1 MGGFLTTAT
10 SLPSSDHPRPH
21 LLEVVCARN
30 TQEQRLTAT
39 WGAHNGNQ
47 LACTGCTVCPQ
58 HFTTIAWRLMP
69 RPQTRQQATLA
80 TPLRQQQTVIGPTIP
95 HQRSTVA
102 GGGLSRTPSVA
113 WFRVVHVASRCT
125 DAPRVPCSR
134 SAVSLERSVRHRPGS
149 RPLQQQTRASHSM
162 LIFQIQSPN
171 SLTK

>member
-80 TPLRQQQTVIGPTIP
+80 TPFRQQQTVIGPTTP

-125 DAPRVPCSR
+125 DAPRD
-134 SAVSLERSVRHRPGS
+134 
-149 RPLQQQTRASHSM
+149 PLQPLRPFLWSALFGTGRVLVRCSSKHGPVTQCSYFKYSPQTA
-162 LIFQIQSPN
+162 
-171 SLTK
+171 